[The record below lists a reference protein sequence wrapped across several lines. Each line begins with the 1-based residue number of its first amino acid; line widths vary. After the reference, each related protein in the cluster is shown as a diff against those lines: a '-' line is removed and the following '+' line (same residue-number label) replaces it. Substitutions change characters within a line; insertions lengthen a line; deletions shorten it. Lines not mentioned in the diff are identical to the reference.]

1 MPKCLAENST
11 CVCRGSN
18 VQVAIDRLLPC
29 SVGTGNLPPRAYF
42 LQVPAVIRE
51 RRYTGGVTRRLQEH
65 ARECDE
71 RLTQAFTLLGKR
83 WSGVILGLL
92 LQGPARFAVLA
103 RTIPGISER
112 MLSDRLNELAQ
123 AGLIDRTVLDGPPLG
138 VVYELTESGRA
149 IGPSLLR
156 LGKWAE
162 RYMAPAARP
171 RRRQAARVG
180 SETTQ
185 KRR

>member
-1 MPKCLAENST
+1 VK
-11 CVCRGSN
+11 R
-18 VQVAIDRLLPC
+18 
-29 SVGTGNLPPRAYF
+29 NLS
-42 LQVPAVIRE
+42 
-51 RRYTGGVTRRLQEH
+51 EH

-112 MLSDRLNELAQ
+112 MLSDRLNELVR

-138 VVYELTESGRA
+138 VLYQLTESGRA
-149 IGPSLLR
+149 LGPGLLR
-156 LGKWAE
+156 LGDWAE
-162 RYMAPAARP
+162 RYMAPATKP
-171 RRRQAARVG
+171 RRRLPARR
-180 SETTQ
+180 TT
-185 KRR
+185 

>member
-1 MPKCLAENST
+1 MNRKPS
-11 CVCRGSN
+11 
-18 VQVAIDRLLPC
+18 D
-29 SVGTGNLPPRAYF
+29 
-42 LQVPAVIRE
+42 
-51 RRYTGGVTRRLQEH
+51 H
-65 ARECDE
+65 ALECDE
-71 RLTQAFTLLGKR
+71 RLSQAFALLGKR
-83 WSGVILGLL
+83 WSGVIVGLL

-112 MLSDRLNELAQ
+112 MLSDRLAELAS
-123 AGLIDRTVLDGPPLG
+123 AGLVARTVLDGPPLG

-149 IGPSLLR
+149 LGPGLLK
-156 LGKWAE
+156 LGEWAE

-180 SETTQ
+180 AETRH

>member
-1 MPKCLAENST
+1 MNRKLSA
-11 CVCRGSN
+11 
-18 VQVAIDRLLPC
+18 Q
-29 SVGTGNLPPRAYF
+29 
-42 LQVPAVIRE
+42 
-51 RRYTGGVTRRLQEH
+51 

-112 MLSDRLNELAQ
+112 MLSDRLNELAR

-138 VVYELTESGRA
+138 VLYQLTESGRA
-149 IGPSLLR
+149 LGPGLLM
-156 LGKWAE
+156 LGDWAE
-162 RYMAPAARP
+162 RYIAPS
-171 RRRQAARVG
+171 RRQPSGVG
-180 SETTQ
+180 SSARLASWRTANRDT
-185 KRR
+185 

>member
-1 MPKCLAENST
+1 MNRKQTE
-11 CVCRGSN
+11 
-18 VQVAIDRLLPC
+18 Q
-29 SVGTGNLPPRAYF
+29 
-42 LQVPAVIRE
+42 
-51 RRYTGGVTRRLQEH
+51 

-71 RLTQAFTLLGKR
+71 RLTRAFALLGKR
-83 WSGVILGLL
+83 WSGMILGLL

-138 VVYELTESGRA
+138 VLYQLTESGRA
-149 IGPSLLR
+149 IGPGLLR
-156 LGKWAE
+156 LGEWAD

-171 RRRQAARVG
+171 RRRQASRARSGRRATRPGLVT
-180 SETTQ
+180 SAVVASSTR
-185 KRR
+185 KRT